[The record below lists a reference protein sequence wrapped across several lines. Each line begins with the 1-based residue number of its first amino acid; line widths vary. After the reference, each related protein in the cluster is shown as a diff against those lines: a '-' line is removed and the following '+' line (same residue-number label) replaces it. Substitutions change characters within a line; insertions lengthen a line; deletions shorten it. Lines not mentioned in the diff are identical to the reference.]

1 MLQCWHKRGEKHM
14 KNNIQNQPT
23 IYELTPSQEVVSLQ
37 LKFSLDKRV
46 INILISASSEEK
58 WDIDLMRQAI
68 NLAFLRNDCLHIRF
82 VKKNRKW
89 CQYFDNNATC
99 GEIPYYEFSTKEEQE
114 AFVNL
119 QKSKPIKYKKGE
131 VVKFFLIKTY
141 DNKHMIFIK
150 VCHLVADLYGLNIIY
165 KDIFEIYDAIKSGKA
180 LPPALPKF
188 EEVVKKDIA
197 YKNDKKIQ
205 DRNREFFTD
214 LIKSKDEPY
223 YAGLHGLNSEI
234 ARKNY
239 PTRLMKMFLVNN
251 QTDSYLRKIDDN
263 TCEKVFDFCTKNKIT
278 PSNFLFY
285 AMTLT
290 QSKLNNNTVNQ
301 LQLELSNCR
310 ATAIER
316 KVAGT
321 KAQSLGCYI
330 TINQKDTVKESMDT
344 FNKNQTT
351 FYRHLGFSDWNF
363 QCLTHDIWKSSPIR
377 TYYASTFSF
386 VPVMAPKGVEL
397 QIYSNGK
404 FALPVYFAIMFDV
417 NSHKMQ
423 VAYDCQRKLYVER
436 DVDRFHIAYQNVIL
450 QIIDDQEQ
458 KIADVKI

>member
-1 MLQCWHKRGEKHM
+1 MQKVAQK
-14 KNNIQNQPT
+14 KST

-37 LKFSLDKRV
+37 LRFSLDKRV
-46 INILISASSEEK
+46 INILISAQSEDK
-58 WDIDLMRQAI
+58 WDIEKMRQAI
-68 NLAFLRNDCLHIRF
+68 NLAFLRHDCLHIRF
-82 VKKNRKW
+82 VKRNKKW
-89 CQYFDNNATC
+89 CQYFLDSATC

-131 VVKFFLIKTY
+131 VIKFFLIKTY
-141 DNKHMIFIK
+141 DNKNMIFIK

-165 KDIFEIYDAIKSGKA
+165 KDIFEIYDAIKNGTS
-180 LPPALPKF
+180 LPPAPPKF

-197 YKNDKKIQ
+197 YKNDEKIQ
-205 DRNREFFTD
+205 DRNRVFFTD
-214 LIKSKDEPY
+214 LITSKDEPY
-223 YAGLHGLNSEI
+223 YSGLHGLHSEI
-234 ARKNY
+234 AKKNY
-239 PTRLMKMFLVNN
+239 PKRTMKMFLVNN
-251 QTDSYLRKIDDN
+251 QTDSYLRGIDDK
-263 TCEKVFDFCTKNKIT
+263 TCEKVFNFCTKEKIT

-330 TINQKDTVKESMDT
+330 TINQEDSVKESMDT

-363 QCLTHDIWKSSPIR
+363 QYLTHNLWKSSQIR

-386 VPVMAPKGVEL
+386 VPVMAPNGVEL

-404 FALPVYFAIMFDV
+404 FALPVYFAIMYDV
-417 NSHKMQ
+417 ATHKMQ
-423 VAYDCQRKLYVER
+423 IAYDCQRKLFAER
-436 DVDRFHIAYQNVIL
+436 DVDRFHNAYINVIK
-450 QIIDDQEQ
+450 QIIDDQKQ
-458 KIADVKI
+458 KISNVKI